1 MSGSIAVT
9 GAGMEKAIGDEGAM
23 DAVHV
28 MLDRD
33 NVVVVDKE
41 TVAGGAALT
50 VVV

>member
-1 MSGSIAVT
+1 
-9 GAGMEKAIGDEGAM
+9 MEKAVGDEGAV
-23 DAVHV
+23 DDVHA

-41 TVAGGAALT
+41 NVAGGAALT